1 MTDPMAEARRLL
13 QHHFGYQNFRPAQSQ
28 VLRSI
33 FEGRDTLAILPTG
46 GGKSICFQIPALVL
60 GGLTVVV
67 SPLISLMQDQVEAAR
82 ARGLAAGCLNSSL
95 GTAEQEA
102 IRLSVS
108 DGSLRLL
115 YVSPERLERLSVE
128 LQCQG
133 IQPRLLVIDEAHC
146 IAEWGHDFRPSY
158 RKLSRARFRLG
169 GPQTVAL
176 TGSATAE
183 VRNEIAYSLRLRKG
197 FQLHLGSFDRPNLWF
212 GAVPVKTER
221 ERLEALLQLLRG
233 DDVMA
238 IVYAPTRST
247 SEAVARALCNTGH
260 RAAPYHAGLTKSRR
274 AATLDDFLRD
284 RIDVVVATCAFGM
297 GIDKPNVRLVV
308 HWTPPPT
315 PEAYY
320 QEAGR
325 AGRDGDFARC
335 VLLWRRADTDLHR
348 RQLDVTF
355 PPRRLLER
363 IWSGPKGQ
371 VGVPK
376 NVLEAAER
384 LRREL
389 RPERGPVDWRPVV
402 ARRRRAEARIQAVE
416 DYARTTQCRRSRL
429 VGYFGEQLK
438 DCAGCDKCGKKARA
452 LPADPAVVARLVRL
466 RDALAGRKTVWGGC
480 PLEPDVL
487 LRLAKN
493 PPADAASL
501 ADVPGVGAAVTER
514 LGGAILRAL
523 SCAGPGLDSRS
534 NDPAISALEKWRVGV
549 AREMGVP
556 AYAIVSDAVLRVIS
570 EVRPKTRSELA
581 RIRGLGPRALAK
593 FGDDLLR
600 VAGPG
605 PSAADQPMNRLD
617 PLAHIG

>member
-1 MTDPMAEARRLL
+1 
-13 QHHFGYQNFRPAQSQ
+13 
-28 VLRSI
+28 
-33 FEGRDTLAILPTG
+33 
-46 GGKSICFQIPALVL
+46 
-60 GGLTVVV
+60 
-67 SPLISLMQDQVEAAR
+67 
-82 ARGLAAGCLNSSL
+82 
-95 GTAEQEA
+95 
-102 IRLSVS
+102 
-108 DGSLRLL
+108 
-115 YVSPERLERLSVE
+115 
-128 LQCQG
+128 
-133 IQPRLLVIDEAHC
+133 
-146 IAEWGHDFRPSY
+146 
-158 RKLSRARFRLG
+158 
-169 GPQTVAL
+169 
-176 TGSATAE
+176 
-183 VRNEIAYSLRLRKG
+183 
-197 FQLHLGSFDRPNLWF
+197 
-212 GAVPVKTER
+212 
-221 ERLEALLQLLRG
+221 
-233 DDVMA
+233 MA

-247 SEAVARALCNTGH
+247 TEAVARALGNAGH
-260 RAAPYHAGLTKSRR
+260 RAAPYHAGLTKARR

-308 HWTPPPT
+308 HWAPPPT

-371 VGVPK
+371 VGVPR

-416 DYARTTQCRRSRL
+416 DYARTTQCRRAEL
-429 VGYFGEQLK
+429 VGYFGEQLRE
-438 DCAGCDKCGKKARA
+438 CAGCDKCGKKPRPA
-452 LPADPAVVARLVRL
+452 PADPEVATRLARL
-466 RDALAGRKTVWGGC
+466 RDALAGRRTVWGGC

-487 LRLAKN
+487 LRLAKS
-493 PPADAASL
+493 PPPDAASL

-523 SCAGPGLDSRS
+523 SRAGPERDSPS
-534 NDPAISALEKWRVGV
+534 NDPAFSALEKWRAGV

-556 AYAIVSDAVLRVIS
+556 AYAIVSDAVLRAIS
-570 EVRPKTRSELA
+570 EARPKNRSELA
-581 RIRGLGPRALAK
+581 RIRGLGPRVLAK
-593 FGDDLLR
+593 FGDDLLQR
-600 VAGPG
+600 S
-605 PSAADQPMNRLD
+605 PSAAPMR
-617 PLAHIG
+617 A